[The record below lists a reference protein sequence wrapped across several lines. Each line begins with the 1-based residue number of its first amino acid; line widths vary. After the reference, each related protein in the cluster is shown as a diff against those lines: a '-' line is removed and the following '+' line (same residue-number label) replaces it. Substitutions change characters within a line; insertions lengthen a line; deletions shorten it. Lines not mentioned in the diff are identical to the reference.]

1 MRSTALTWVDG
12 LAPIAALD
20 CADGVLP
27 ASVFEAGVPVRLNG
41 LVSNWPA
48 VSECGA
54 SAESAARY
62 LSRFWS
68 DAPVTAYVGDA
79 SIDGRF
85 FYNREFTGFNFQS
98 GKATLPQIFERLAEP
113 DRGDRLA
120 TIYVG
125 STPVDEWLPGFRA
138 ENDVRLPAEDALA
151 SFWLGSRAR
160 ISAHHDFPDNLAC
173 VVCGER
179 RFTLFPPDQV
189 GNLYVGP
196 LDPTPSGQAISLVD
210 FAAPDLE
217 RFPRFAEAAEH
228 GQTALLAP
236 GDAVF
241 IPSMW
246 WHHIEST
253 APFNLLINY
262 WWCTTPATMGSPSNA
277 LLHAILA
284 LRELPPRQREAC
296 RSLFNH
302 YVFDADEST
311 CEHIPVP
318 GRGWLAPLDEA
329 AARRLRAELLN
340 RLNR

>member
-1 MRSTALTWVDG
+1 MTWTAELE
-12 LAPIAALD
+12 PIPALD
-20 CADGVLP
+20 CADGAVP
-27 ASVFEAGVPVRLNG
+27 ASVFDDGVPVRLNG
-41 LVSNWPA
+41 LVSGWPA
-48 VSECGA
+48 VRQCGA

-98 GKATLPQIFERLAEP
+98 GKATLAQIFERLAAPER
-113 DRGDRLA
+113 DERLA

-138 ENDVRLPAEDALA
+138 ENDVRLPADDALA
-151 SFWLGSRAR
+151 SFWLGNRTR

-196 LDPTPSGQAISLVD
+196 LDLTPSGQAISLVD

-217 RFPRFAEAAEH
+217 RFPKFAAAVEH

-253 APFNLLINY
+253 APFNLLVNY
-262 WWCTTPATMGSPSNA
+262 WWCSTPAAMGSPSNA

-296 RSLFNH
+296 RSLFDH

-311 CEHIPVP
+311 REHIPEA

-329 AARRLRAELLN
+329 GARRLRAELLN